1 MWLLKR
7 ISLLTIIFSLFQC
20 SVSPKYDF
28 NNPSL
33 PFLNSK
39 PITFLSSDF
48 DKANLDCLAILPL
61 QISDSKNIDINKFID
76 IDKLFRQTIYAHTAP
91 YQYQDIELAKIDYF
105 LKEND
110 LIDLSEKIK
119 CQNFITGNILAF
131 SKKDYKIYSN
141 IFIHLE
147 LELKNISSSNTLWK
161 SEHMFNSHGGTIP
174 LSPIG
179 IAFGLVDAAKN
190 LEDQQYIRIAD
201 EVVRAMILTL
211 PDSEQNL
218 NKLDLSE
225 TEQIELAIYK
235 NDSNKALPN
244 EFNEEHFRS
253 MLDDKYLSHDVR
265 SYIYI
270 KLIENLPNDVDLL
283 NNFNSYLYEFGDF
296 DQAYENTTNM
306 IVNNK
311 VNFDSYI
318 LRGQLALKLNNL
330 KEAEKTFIKA
340 SAINNENSTALNALG
355 YVYTVQENF
364 AKAEA
369 AYLMALKVDPNNSY
383 TNSNLAK
390 ILSSTQRVSESLKY
404 YKKAA
409 EIYFKNKKYGK
420 FQHILSQILILQN
433 QNHEVG
439 YLSDYLN
446 SFDFNLEE

>member
-1 MWLLKR
+1 MWLSKK
-7 ISLLTIIFSLFQC
+7 ISILIITFTLFQC
-20 SVSPKYDF
+20 TSAPKYDF
-28 NNPSL
+28 NNPNI
-33 PFLNSK
+33 PFLKTN

-48 DKANLDCLAILPL
+48 GKANLDCLVIMPL
-61 QISDSKNIDINKFID
+61 QISDAKDINISKAID

-110 LIDLSEKIK
+110 LIDLSKKIN
-119 CQNFITGNILAF
+119 CQNFITGKILSF
-131 SKKDYKIYSN
+131 SEKDYKIYSN

-147 LELKNISSSNTLWK
+147 LELKHITSDKILWK
-161 SEHMFNSHGGTIP
+161 SEHMVNSHGGTIP
-174 LSPIG
+174 LSPVG
-179 IAFGLVDAAKN
+179 IAFGLMDAAKN

-201 EVVRAMILTL
+201 EVIRAMILTL

-218 NKLDLSE
+218 NKLDWSE
-225 TEQIELAIYK
+225 TEQLELAIYK
-235 NDSNKALPN
+235 NDSKQALPD
-244 EFNEEHFRS
+244 EFNEDHFRA

-283 NNFNSYLYEFGDF
+283 NDFNSYLYEVGDF

-306 IVNNK
+306 IINNK

-340 SAINNENSTALNALG
+340 SAINNENSIALNALG
-355 YVYTVQENF
+355 YVYIIQENL

-369 AYLMALKVDPNNSY
+369 AYLMALKVDPNNAY
-383 TNSNLAK
+383 TNLNIAK
-390 ILSSTQRVSESLKY
+390 ILSNTQRVPQSLKY

-409 EIYFKNKKYGK
+409 EINFKIKKYGK
-420 FQHILSQILILQN
+420 FQHILGQIQILQN
-433 QNHEVG
+433 QDHEVG
-439 YLSDYLN
+439 YLLDYLN